1 MRIGH
6 LSVFGRYESPQQ
18 LLVFFISQAVNG
30 FERGDPF
37 VAQDLVIRLELAL
50 ARRLHVPVEN
60 HLRLA
65 LHSISGVAREASDHG
80 VVAGLFLDLALR
92 GDVPALALFNVAFG
106 QSPVLVFRP
115 QNQQNLG
122 PARSLAPDD
131 AARRVSDFPVIHRSP
146 SKFIGSYQYSSSPQK
161 TGPST
166 QAFL

>member
-6 LSVFGRYESPQQ
+6 LSVFDRYKSPQQ

-37 VAQDLVIRLELAL
+37 VAQDLVIWLELAL

-60 HLRLA
+60 HLGLA
-65 LHSISGVAREASDHG
+65 LHSINGIAREARDYG

-92 GDVPALALFNVAFG
+92 GKVPALALFNVAFG
-106 QSPVLVFRP
+106 QSPVLMFRP
-115 QNQQNLG
+115 KNQQNLA
-122 PARSLAPDD
+122 PARRLSPDD

-146 SKFIGSYQYSSSPQK
+146 SKSNVALLPK
-161 TGPST
+161 R
-166 QAFL
+166 